1 MNEELVLLVSGF
13 VLIVIGS
20 VFGAI
25 VYHNHT
31 KYECGNFAV
40 EKNIS
45 SSDAKSL
52 SEPKLVEWPNGN
64 KEWLLNGQLHRE
76 DGPALEYPNGS
87 KNWYLNGK
95 LHRLDGPAR
104 EWPDGYKEWYLNG
117 K

>member
-64 KEWLLNGQLHRE
+64 KEWLLN
-76 DGPALEYPNGS
+76 
-87 KNWYLNGK
+87 
-95 LHRLDGPAR
+95 
-104 EWPDGYKEWYLNG
+104 
-117 K
+117 